1 MRSKNTIKK
10 YKNTRKKYKNTR
22 KRYKTQKRSKNLKGG
37 NREAR
42 YSIDGYMV
50 YDEEKKIFLIQP
62 YGTLVHEET
71 VKKANTRDLQLY
83 DDVFNPAKPPIKY
96 YSPRLNET
104 GYTFDYLTANRTN
117 RENYNYKL
125 RKDLSYIF
133 YSITNGI
140 PIIVK
145 NKTTNKSEIIIL
157 KDSEL
162 YFKIKIMEKSIKEK
176 LHWIDLGD
184 RGLSHVG
191 PRAKPPKILETH
203 KFITVLL
210 CSKKKITINKKQTDL
225 ELFLCSFGVDVKGR
239 TASLSL
245 PDKFNNSVTSVDKF
259 KLNISE
265 KYKILEL
272 LYLLTKAPYNFNS
285 DEREDGFQQFVTDDK
300 QFPNFIKDILKDY
313 TGKSLLETFREY
325 ETKTVLKKN
334 TYKFASF
341 LKDEYT
347 GYLDPFIMTTEPW
360 TMEEMIESTIVDIM
374 DFVKKGAFTS
384 DITESL
390 TKQINKSKSKSKTP
404 SKTKSKSKSKSKS
417 KIPSISSDSDD
428 SPGFRR
434 SISKE
439 VNNDSLKQLYDTLK
453 QELNKTYL
461 ELDKKLYTSFE
472 GLQKSVKGS
481 LSKRKKKKT
490 RVQYN

>member
-10 YKNTRKKYKNTR
+10 YKNTRKI
-22 KRYKTQKRSKNLKGG
+22 YKTQKRSKNLKGG

-42 YSIDGYMV
+42 YSIDGYIV
-50 YDEEKKIFLIQP
+50 YDDKKNIFLIQP
-62 YGTLVHEET
+62 YGTLVHEEKL
-71 VKKANTRDLQLY
+71 KKADTRELQLY
-83 DDVFNPAKPPIKY
+83 DDVFNPGNSIKY
-96 YSPRLNET
+96 YSPRLNESDH
-104 GYTFDYLTANRTN
+104 TFDYLTANRNN
-117 RENYNYKL
+117 RESYNYKL
-125 RKDLSYIF
+125 RADLSYIF

-145 NKTTNKSEIIIL
+145 NKTTNKTETIIL
-157 KDSEL
+157 KESEL

-176 LHWIDLGD
+176 LTEKYLDERDWVDWG
-184 RGLSHVG
+184 
-191 PRAKPPKILETH
+191 AKPPEPKIIEKH

-225 ELFLCSFGVDVKGR
+225 ELFLCSFGVDVKDR
-239 TASLSL
+239 TAILSL
-245 PDKFNNSVTSVDKF
+245 PDKFNNCMYSVDKF

-285 DEREDGFQQFVTDDK
+285 DEREDGFQQFVTDDN

-313 TGKSLLETFREY
+313 TGKSLLETLREY

-374 DFVKKGAFTS
+374 EVVKKGAFTS

-390 TKQINKSKSKSKTP
+390 TKQISKSKSKSKT
-404 SKTKSKSKSKSKS
+404 SSKSKSKSKSKTKSKS

-434 SISKE
+434 SLSKE

-461 ELDKKLYTSFE
+461 ELDKRLYTSFE
-472 GLQKSVKGS
+472 GLQKVK
-481 LSKRKKKKT
+481 
-490 RVQYN
+490 

>member
-1 MRSKNTIKK
+1 MRTKKVKRNSIKTRKNT
-10 YKNTRKKYKNTR
+10 
-22 KRYKTQKRSKNLKGG
+22 KRTNNLKGG
-37 NREAR
+37 NKEAR
-42 YSIDGYMV
+42 YSIDGYIV
-50 YDEEKKIFLIQP
+50 YDEEKNIFLIQP
-62 YGTLVHEET
+62 YGTLVHEEM

-83 DDVFNPAKPPIKY
+83 DDVFNPDTSIKY

-117 RENYNYKL
+117 RKTYNYKL

-162 YFKIKIMEKSIKEK
+162 YFKIKIMEKSTKEK
-176 LHWIDLGD
+176 LPSIYSADV
-184 RGLSHVG
+184 GLEYKG
-191 PRAKPPKILETH
+191 PRPRAKIIEKH

-285 DEREDGFQQFVTDDK
+285 DEREDGFKQFVTDDN

-313 TGKSLLETFREY
+313 TGKSLLETLREY
-325 ETKTVLKKN
+325 ETKTVLKKS

-341 LKDEYT
+341 LKDEYK

-360 TMEEMIESTIVDIM
+360 TMDEMIESTIEDIIE
-374 DFVKKGAFTS
+374 FVKKGAFTS
-384 DITESL
+384 NITESL
-390 TKQINKSKSKSKTP
+390 TKQISKSKSKSKTP
-404 SKTKSKSKSKSKS
+404 SKTKSKSKSKSK
-417 KIPSISSDSDD
+417 IPSISSDSDE

-434 SISKE
+434 SLSKE
-439 VNNDSLKQLYDTLK
+439 VNKKVLKDHFQH
-453 QELNKTYL
+453 
-461 ELDKKLYTSFE
+461 
-472 GLQKSVKGS
+472 VK
-481 LSKRKKKKT
+481 KRKRKENNLYRKF
-490 RVQYN
+490 